1 MAGRKIEDVV
11 KTKYFVFLVFFVI
24 GIVAFYALSS
34 YFTKALSEKYKYELV
49 GADTN
54 ADGEVGDVEGYAYL
68 FGGMVKDI
76 GNEVESNIKVGV
88 ATFPLDIKAFFSC
101 SIGALIMLIGIAV
114 NKKLRVFS
122 NVALGI
128 NLLFS
133 LISIFISFLMGI
145 LAIEIILGVEAVITL
160 GLLIWNNKN
169 TSKTKIDSKAGN
181 K

>member
-54 ADGEVGDVEGYAYL
+54 GDGDVEGYAYL

-169 TSKTKIDSKAGN
+169 TSKTKIDSRAGN

>member
-1 MAGRKIEDVV
+1 
-11 KTKYFVFLVFFVI
+11 
-24 GIVAFYALSS
+24 
-34 YFTKALSEKYKYELV
+34 
-49 GADTN
+49 
-54 ADGEVGDVEGYAYL
+54 
-68 FGGMVKDI
+68 
-76 GNEVESNIKVGV
+76 
-88 ATFPLDIKAFFSC
+88 
-101 SIGALIMLIGIAV
+101 MLIGIVV